1 MGNKQG
7 RSESTAQAPGPRPGE
22 ISQKAPED
30 IQMKVL
36 LRGARGVGKTSL
48 WRRLQ
53 GKPFSPDYEPTN
65 EIEAAKINW
74 AQVKIPPPW
83 FLHAAAGVFPAAGSR
98 ARSIYCGDQ
107 ITPSVRERVRR
118 RQTLEKGCCMH
129 GH

>member
-7 RSESTAQAPGPRPGE
+7 RSESTARAPGPRPGE

-36 LRGARGVGKTSL
+36 LRGERGVDKTSL

-74 AQVKIPPPW
+74 AQV
-83 FLHAAAGVFPAAGSR
+83 
-98 ARSIYCGDQ
+98 Q
-107 ITPSVRERVRR
+107 
-118 RQTLEKGCCMH
+118 
-129 GH
+129 